1 MKYIIIPRKYLIE
14 NLQVILHKNPIVA
27 DITSTQILLQI
38 QRHKRKGK
46 YTAGLF
52 RTKSITF
59 PDHIIQRV
67 SSGAETATSDIL
79 VSNIKLEMKYQELE
93 HQSINQMGA

>member
-67 SSGAETATSDIL
+67 SFRCAETATSDIL
-79 VSNIKLEMKYQELE
+79 VSNIKLEKW
-93 HQSINQMGA
+93 NTKN